1 MPLDNQFII
10 PEGMRRAQ
18 AATHVGI
25 SAAHFDKL
33 VIDGLMPSPRIA
45 AGVKIWLRSEL
56 EYALLELE
64 QDQRGSVQCQSEYT
78 LNI

>member
-1 MPLDNQFII
+1 MPKDSIFIT
-10 PEGMRRAQ
+10 PSGLRRGQ
-18 AATHVGI
+18 ASLFVGI

-33 VIDGLMPSPRIA
+33 VIDGLMPAPRIA

-64 QDQRGSVQCQSEYT
+64 QDQRGSVQCKSEYT

>member
-1 MPLDNQFII
+1 MPRDSIFIT
-10 PEGMRRAQ
+10 PLGLRRGQ
-18 AATHVGI
+18 ASLFVGI

-33 VIDGLMPSPRIA
+33 VDDGLMPSPRIA

-64 QDQRGSVQCQSEYT
+64 QDQRGSVQCKSEYT

>member
-1 MPLDNQFII
+1 MPLDNVFTI

-33 VIDGLMPSPRIA
+33 VTDGLMPAPRIA

-56 EYALLELE
+56 EYAPLELE
-64 QDQRGSVQCQSEYT
+64 QDQWGTVSCGECD

>member
-1 MPLDNQFII
+1 MPKDSIFIT
-10 PEGMRRAQ
+10 PSGLRRVQ
-18 AATHVGI
+18 ASLFVGI

-33 VIDGLMPSPRIA
+33 VDDGLMPAPRIA

-64 QDQRGSVQCQSEYT
+64 QDQRGTVQCQSEYT

>member
-1 MPLDNQFII
+1 MPLDNVFII

-25 SAAHFDKL
+25 SATHFDKL
-33 VIDGLMPSPRIA
+33 VDDGLMPAPRI

-64 QDQRGSVQCQSEYT
+64 QDQRGTVSCGEYD

>member
-1 MPLDNQFII
+1 MYLLFQKGCGERKLLPTLAFQ
-10 PEGMRRAQ
+10 P
-18 AATHVGI
+18 T
-25 SAAHFDKL
+25 HFDKL
-33 VIDGLMPSPRIA
+33 VIDGLMPAPRIA

-64 QDQRGSVQCQSEYT
+64 QDQRGTVQCQSEYT